1 MDSQRYNIIF
11 EGKVADGVDM
21 EIAKGNLQR
30 LFKIDRATVDKLFSG
45 KRTVLKKDVPADTLK
60 KYQTAL
66 TNAGV
71 ECTTDPD
78 ISTAAAPVEPDA
90 SPAIASA
97 KPPPAKTPPED
108 SGPVNPYAP
117 PKQNTV
123 VNQQVFCRS
132 CGAKIDA
139 TASSCPQ
146 CNTRQVVGKPK
157 SKVTAALLAIFLGFL
172 GIHRF
177 YLGQWVGIIYLLF
190 GFIIWPVAWV
200 EAIVFLLTGRERWER
215 KYGNVVGGGAAMMIV
230 AAFLF
235 IAIIGILAAI
245 AIPQYNDYVQRSQ
258 VWQSINE
265 VQPAIDKVA
274 EFGKREKYFPNSN
287 TEAGLGDDLSGESL
301 TSLVVS
307 ENGVITM
314 TFDSESSSLLDGK
327 TLLYVPRLVDNTVQ
341 WDCSGGTLAKQ
352 FRPTQCRDGNY
363 SGQQAA
369 VNRQWAIA
377 DDNVTRI
384 RLPTS
389 WKKHPELTDIAG
401 IEYASLQREQYLVV
415 ISEPK
420 TDFASST
427 DVFVYNDLLE
437 QNLRDSIDNF
447 QVKYL
452 GEVKINGMN
461 GLKYEMRGE
470 IDNIKIAY
478 LKVALEGEDH
488 FHQLLFWTVPTRW
501 STNLKLFEEALV
513 SFTECPGGCSGS

>member
-11 EGKVADGVDM
+11 EGKVADGVDI
-21 EIAKGNLQR
+21 EIAKDNLQR
-30 LFKIDRATVDKLFSG
+30 LFKTDRATVDKLFSG

-60 KYQTAL
+60 KYQATL

-78 ISTAAAPVEPDA
+78 ISTAAAPVA
-90 SPAIASA
+90 PAT
-97 KPPPAKTPPED
+97 PPPAKTPPED
-108 SGPVNPYAP
+108 SGLVNPYAP

-146 CNTRQVVGKPK
+146 CDTRQLVGKPK

-190 GFIIWPVAWV
+190 GFIAWPVAWV
-200 EAIVFLLTGRERWER
+200 EAIVFLLTDRERWEH

-245 AIPQYNDYVQRSQ
+245 AIPQYNDYVQRSK
-258 VWQSINE
+258 VWQSING
-265 VQPAIDKVA
+265 VQSAIDKVA

-287 TEAGLGDDLSGESL
+287 TEAGLADDLSGESL

-314 TFDSESSSLLDGK
+314 TFASESNRLFDGK
-327 TLLYVPRLVDNTVQ
+327 TLLYVPSLVGNTVQ

-352 FRPTQCRDGNY
+352 LRPMQCRDGNY
-363 SGQQAA
+363 SGQQVA
-369 VNRQWAIA
+369 VNRQWVIA
-377 DDNVTRI
+377 DDNVTRM
-384 RLPTS
+384 RVPTS

-401 IEYASLQREQYLVV
+401 IEYANLQREQYLIV
-415 ISEPK
+415 ISESK
-420 TDFASST
+420 ADFASST

-437 QNLRDSIDNF
+437 QNLRDSIENF
-447 QVKYL
+447 QVKYR

-501 STNLKLFEEALV
+501 RTNLEQFEEALV

>member
-21 EIAKGNLQR
+21 EIAKGNLQH

-45 KRTVLKKDVPADTLK
+45 KRTVLKKDVPTDTLK

-71 ECTTDPD
+71 ECTTDPN
-78 ISTAAAPVEPDA
+78 IPTAAAPA
-90 SPAIASA
+90 AT
-97 KPPPAKTPPED
+97 PPPAKTPPED
-108 SGPVNPYAP
+108 SGPVNPYEP
-117 PKQNTV
+117 PKQNAV
-123 VNQQVFCRS
+123 VNRQVFCRS

-146 CNTRQVVGKPK
+146 CDTRQLVGKPK

-190 GFIIWPVAWV
+190 GFIAWPVAWV
-200 EAIVFLLTGRERWER
+200 EAIVFLLTDRERWEQ
-215 KYGNVVGGGAAMMIV
+215 KYGNVIGGGAAMMIV
-230 AAFLF
+230 AVFLF
-235 IAIIGILAAI
+235 IGIIGILAAI
-245 AIPQYNDYVQRSQ
+245 AIPQYNDYVQRSK

-287 TEAGLGDDLSGESL
+287 TEAGLADDLSGEFL

-314 TFDSESSSLLDGK
+314 TFASESSRLLDGK
-327 TLLYVPRLVDNTVQ
+327 TLLYMPSLVNNTVP

-363 SGQQAA
+363 SGQQVA

-384 RLPTS
+384 RVPTS
-389 WKKHPELTDIAG
+389 WKKQPELTDIAG
-401 IEYASLQREQYLVV
+401 IEYANLQREQYLIV

-420 TDFASST
+420 ADFTSST

-478 LKVALEGEDH
+478 LQVALEGENH
-488 FHQLLFWTVPTRW
+488 FHQLLFWTVPNRW
-501 STNLKLFEEALV
+501 RTNLELFEEALV
-513 SFTECPGGCSGS
+513 SFKECPGGCSGS